1 MSRAPGTD
9 VLVLGLEGAGKSL
22 LVRRLMSLAKTD
34 NPTVPLDWDVVATV
48 GVELQTVLSKRGSA
62 ITCRE
67 VGGAMLPVWT
77 QYLHDCKVLLYV
89 IDVSNPVVLAS
100 AAMEL
105 FVLLTSATIKD
116 RHILVVLNKTDL
128 PDVLKRTEVEMSLQ
142 LSKMPPHIK
151 ARLSVLET
159 SVVEGTNTP
168 EVLKWIRSHI

>member
-1 MSRAPGTD
+1 
-9 VLVLGLEGAGKSL
+9 
-22 LVRRLMSLAKTD
+22 
-34 NPTVPLDWDVVATV
+34 
-48 GVELQTVLSKRGSA
+48 
-62 ITCRE
+62 
-67 VGGAMLPVWT
+67 MLPVWS

-89 IDVSNPVVLAS
+89 IDVSNPIVLAS

-105 FVLLTSATIKD
+105 FVLLTSAPIKD
-116 RHILVVLNKTDL
+116 RRILVVLNKTDL